1 MIHNV
6 GSADRAIRI
15 ILAVVLVAVGLFVPV
30 GSTLRIVLFIIAA
43 IALITGLLSTCGL
56 YALFGISTRKSE

>member
-1 MIHNV
+1 MTHNV